1 MASARQDAEW
11 ERTAELLAMV
21 FNAHMDTKKSG
32 VKCGADFY
40 RPRRLGRRRK
50 EPLTATVGSA
60 ELKSILVNSGFIA
73 DDKGTRP

>member
-32 VKCGADFY
+32 VKRGNDFY

-50 EPLTATVGSA
+50 EPVTANVGSA
-60 ELKSILVNSGFIA
+60 ELKDILLKSGFIA
-73 DDKGTRP
+73 DDKGPLP